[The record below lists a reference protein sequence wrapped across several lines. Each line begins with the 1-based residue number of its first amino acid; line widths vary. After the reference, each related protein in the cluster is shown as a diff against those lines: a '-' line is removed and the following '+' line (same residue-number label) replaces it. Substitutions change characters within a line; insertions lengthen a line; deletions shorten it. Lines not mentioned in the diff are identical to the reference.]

1 VNFSNLILGIAV
13 FIALFLAYSVGEKQG
28 LKSAPEFVAYEKAKD
43 ESLKLALTEL
53 ESEYIG
59 SFEQVCDQVFEL
71 VWDYQVET
79 YQTPGLDRADDY

>member
-1 VNFSNLILGIAV
+1 MNFSNLILGIAV
-13 FIALFLAYSVGEKQG
+13 FIALFLAYLVGEKQG

-71 VWDYQVET
+71 VWDYQMET